1 MAVDQKKV
9 IDEAL
14 NNIQSTIIDKGGLLG
29 DLPEQLDALRIA
41 QDELKQAQDEY
52 NKSLK
57 SGTDAEKEA
66 ALKKKTK
73 PRRMFR
79 MRKRM

>member
-1 MAVDQKKV
+1 M

-66 ALKKKTK
+66 ALKKKTM
-73 PRRMFR
+73 PRKTFR